1 MLHKFLS
8 QLASFSTNSVNNS
21 LIEHGSDGSNL
32 KVDLIIKIV
41 KFVTTFFA
49 NIDNYIMEGAVPD
62 YVSNLTPRDANPKI
76 MNAVAP
82 VAEIAALKVRP
93 AASPPGT
100 PARERTGKKQ
110 KVKPAGKDFTKA
122 GLFCCKEGTPINE
135 LFPNNLEKK
144 LCSFFSFHDK
154 KCSKPNQAC
163 DFEHIGKWDKIPAA
177 DQAKI
182 LEHCHATQGKKVWLD
197 AETFA
202 KHKIMIPEKY
212 TYLLGDSNGPMSA

>member
-1 MLHKFLS
+1 
-8 QLASFSTNSVNNS
+8 
-21 LIEHGSDGSNL
+21 
-32 KVDLIIKIV
+32 
-41 KFVTTFFA
+41 
-49 NIDNYIMEGAVPD
+49 
-62 YVSNLTPRDANPKI
+62 

-82 VAEIAALKVRP
+82 VAKNAALKVKP
-93 AASPPGT
+93 DSPPGT
-100 PARERTGKKQ
+100 PDHERTGKKR

-122 GLFCCKEGTPINE
+122 GLFHCKEGTPIAE

-144 LCSFFSFHDK
+144 LCSFFLFHDK

-177 DQAKI
+177 DQMKI
-182 LEHCHATQGKKVWLD
+182 LEHCHTTQGKKVWLD

-202 KHKIMIPEKY
+202 KHKITVPEKF